1 MLGAVPLNPCSA
13 PWYQTLESHASPISA
28 LDFSEPYGTLVTA
41 SHEDAQPR
49 VWDLISGTE
58 IGRLRGHNSGV
69 KSIQV
74 EDHICLTG
82 GEDGHVRIW
91 DLRTV
96 DDESEGRGDIVRLND
111 VAEEV
116 EDETGEL
123 VEPPRG
129 IRNGI
134 ENESQDGSCLRVLS
148 GHTKAVTALYFEDE
162 CLVCSLLSLHCR
174 ALSYTMPCR
183 SLVPRI
189 KLCGNGIYLQVNV
202 S

>member
-1 MLGAVPLNPCSA
+1 MLGAIPLNPCSA
-13 PWYQTLESHASPISA
+13 PWYQTLESHTSPISA

-41 SHEDAQPR
+41 SHGDAQPR

-58 IGRLRGHNSGV
+58 IGRLRGHSSGV

-96 DDESEGRGDIVRLND
+96 DDSSSEGRGDIVRLSD
-111 VAEEV
+111 VAEEA

-123 VEPPRG
+123 VECPHG

-134 ENESQDGSCLRVLS
+134 ENEPQDGPCLRVLS
-148 GHTKAVTALYFEDE
+148 GHTKAVTTLYFEDE
-162 CLVCSLLSLHCR
+162 CLVCSFSSH
-174 ALSYTMPCR
+174 ALSYTMLCR
-183 SLVPRI
+183 SLAPRI
-189 KLCGNGIYLQVNV
+189 KLCGSGIYLQVNV

>member
-1 MLGAVPLNPCSA
+1 MLGAVSLNTCSA

-41 SHEDAQPR
+41 SHQDVQPR

-58 IGRLRGHNSGV
+58 IGRLRGHSGGV

-82 GEDGHVRIW
+82 GEDGDIRIW

-96 DDESEGRGDIVRLND
+96 DDGAWGEGEIASLSD

-123 VEPPRG
+123 VERPNS
-129 IRNGI
+129 IRNSK
-134 ENESQDGSCLRVLS
+134 ESDPEKESSCLRVLG
-148 GHTKAVTALYFEDE
+148 GHTKTVTALYFEDE
-162 CLVCSLLSLHCR
+162 CLVCSLVSSCCSSLPLIVWFVGHWCF
-174 ALSYTMPCR
+174 
-183 SLVPRI
+183 
-189 KLCGNGIYLQVNV
+189 G
-202 S
+202 